1 MLLYVIV
8 YGQKWEYTYKPAK
21 LKINYINNSGWVF
34 LQTCNPTTYS
44 NFARLLEIASGAMPW
59 ETSFGRKHKREA
71 SEGEAN
77 RTCRVS
83 SLTTNVTLLLQQHS
97 VYLQWFMATRT
108 GAWPNAAGLPSL
120 PWAAD
125 LANLSGHLENWAPGA
140 IDLEQTSFQSSMI
153 RGILDWF
160 VKVARV
166 GIDTG
171 TTENLLRFDF
181 WNAWLSYKLS
191 FEFSRPIVWLETAT
205 NNTLLCGKLGNP
217 YHPMVTAS

>member
-120 PWAAD
+120 P
-125 LANLSGHLENWAPGA
+125 
-140 IDLEQTSFQSSMI
+140 
-153 RGILDWF
+153 
-160 VKVARV
+160 
-166 GIDTG
+166 
-171 TTENLLRFDF
+171 
-181 WNAWLSYKLS
+181 
-191 FEFSRPIVWLETAT
+191 
-205 NNTLLCGKLGNP
+205 
-217 YHPMVTAS
+217 